1 MPEIRWLDFLL
12 LIKKKLLKT
21 RFIINF
27 PCVASRGVGK
37 AVPESLYGASDDAL
51 FYPPKFFRS
60 HIESSLWLPYGAWS

>member
-1 MPEIRWLDFLL
+1 MPDIQWLDFLL
-12 LIKKKLLKT
+12 LKKKLLKT

-27 PCVASRGVGK
+27 PCVASQRGVRK